1 MVTAA
6 TVLLLVLLLVLEL
19 SSVGISRSRKSSVAE
34 DLLII
39 TQVTRT
45 HWPLSL
51 AHLYTISMKEMAV
64 SRRRAMLGLK

>member
-6 TVLLLVLLLVLEL
+6 TVLVLVLEL
-19 SSVGISRSRKSSVAE
+19 SSAGISRSRKSSVAE

>member
-1 MVTAA
+1 MVTVA
-6 TVLLLVLLLVLEL
+6 TVLLLVLEL
-19 SSVGISRSRKSSVAE
+19 SSAGISMSRKSSVAE
-34 DLLII
+34 DLFII
-39 TQVTRT
+39 TRVTRT